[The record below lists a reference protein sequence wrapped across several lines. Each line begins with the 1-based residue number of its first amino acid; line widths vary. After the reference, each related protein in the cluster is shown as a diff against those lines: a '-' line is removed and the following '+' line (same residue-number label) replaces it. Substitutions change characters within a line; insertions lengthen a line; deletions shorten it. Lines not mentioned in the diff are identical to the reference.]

1 MSVIFQI
8 IRHLMPHNWLR
19 SIVEEAKIAPAAV
32 TSILTLWAVLA
43 VISGGAVYYA
53 DAFAEESRTS
63 MTHVMQQLERNT
75 LALECASQDRLI
87 SAKVRE
93 LTNAQRLRDRAADDA
108 EARDLADHIDRLER
122 ELRNL
127 ERGYETRCLS
137 T

>member
-1 MSVIFQI
+1 MSVILQI
-8 IRHLMPHNWLR
+8 IRHLLPHNWLR
-19 SIVEEAKIAPAAV
+19 SIVDEAKIAPAAV
-32 TSILTLWAVLA
+32 TSILTLWLA
-43 VISGGAVYYA
+43 LGMVSVSAVYYA
-53 DAFAEESRTS
+53 DAFAQESRAS
-63 MTHVMQQLERNT
+63 IQQVMRQLERNT

-108 EARDLADHIDRLER
+108 EARDMANHIDRLDR

-127 ERGYETRCLS
+127 ERGYESRCLS